1 MATRHLDNPSPV
13 LIAPRPPR
21 SSRAA
26 QSSDLG
32 SDSPGSQEG
41 WSSADVFELL
51 RTIVDPEHPH
61 TLEELGVVKEE
72 DIVVTD
78 VSSTRKHSVNVHFT
92 PTVPHCSMATLI
104 GLCIRVRLLREMPST
119 FKLDVAVAAGT
130 HASEMAINKQLADK
144 ERVAAALEN
153 PGMMEMVEA
162 CLVEPT

>member
-1 MATRHLDNPSPV
+1 MGCPTNLLLLFSLAAWCICLCLCLCFSSEPFRSFTSLTSLMMAPRHLDNPSPV

-21 SSRAA
+21 SP
-26 QSSDLG
+26 
-32 SDSPGSQEG
+32 DSPGSQEG

-61 TLEELGVVKEE
+61 TLEELGVVKED

-119 FKLDVAVAAGT
+119 F
-130 HASEMAINKQLADK
+130 
-144 ERVAAALEN
+144 
-153 PGMMEMVEA
+153 
-162 CLVEPT
+162 